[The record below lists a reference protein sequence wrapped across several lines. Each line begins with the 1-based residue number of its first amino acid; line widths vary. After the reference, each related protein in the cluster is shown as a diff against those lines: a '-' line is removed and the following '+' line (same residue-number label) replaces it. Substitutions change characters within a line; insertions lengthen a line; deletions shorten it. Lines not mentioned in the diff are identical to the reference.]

1 MESQL
6 TDGYRD
12 SEEVLVLVALAFKR
26 ILKILMMVQCNY
38 IHVIAE
44 SVHIW
49 KSKILRLIS
58 EVGAMNLMVL
68 HNSKTLSFH
77 YFMMAT

>member
-6 TDGYRD
+6 TEGYRD
-12 SEEVLVLVALAFKR
+12 SEEVLVRAALGFKC
-26 ILKILMMVQCNY
+26 ILKILITAQCDY
-38 IHVIAE
+38 VHVIAE

-58 EVGAMNLMVL
+58 EVGTMNLMVL
-68 HNSKTLSFH
+68 LNSKTLSFH

>member
-6 TDGYRD
+6 TGGYRD
-12 SEEVLVLVALAFKR
+12 SEEVLVLAALAFKR
-26 ILKILMMVQCNY
+26 ILKILIKDQCNY
-38 IHVIAE
+38 VHVIAE

-68 HNSKTLSFH
+68 HNSKTLLFH